1 MNLYLIIFFEEML
14 KEILR
19 KIDTILN
26 EPTQSS
32 ADLIKM
38 ALEAIDDGEA
48 MRARELF
55 NQATLNAVRGDKF

>member
-1 MNLYLIIFFEEML
+1 MV

-19 KIDTILN
+19 KIDMILN

-32 ADLIKM
+32 ADLIEM
-38 ALEAIDDGEA
+38 ALDAIDDGEP

-55 NQATLNAVRGDKF
+55 DKATDKAVTGDKS